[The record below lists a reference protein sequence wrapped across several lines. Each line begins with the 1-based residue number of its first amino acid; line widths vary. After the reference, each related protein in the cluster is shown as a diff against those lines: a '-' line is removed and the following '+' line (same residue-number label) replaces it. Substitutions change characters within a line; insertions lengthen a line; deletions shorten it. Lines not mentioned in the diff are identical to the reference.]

1 MRPASGGAGMDLLTC
16 WLTPE
21 PNGVNAHS
29 TRNLTMT
36 RNKLTAAPILLL
48 ALTVGATV
56 NAQDEN
62 GQQPIEQTAVKQTS
76 EQQGGS
82 PNQEAVALR
91 VAAGHRTDPANHNSG
106 VHTLSARTL
115 TRTLS
120 KLTADPIFRLALAI
134 VGTVNAQD
142 AIGQQ
147 PVEPRAEQQGGT
159 PNQEAFALR
168 VAAAHRPDHASHRIE
183 AFRSTIELELKDAT
197 LDKGGQVALDV
208 AFLEF
213 QAENRKRPTTL
224 LRYEV
229 RGAEQ
234 PIVRG
239 QDKYGPWHISNGKP
253 QDLTGAG
260 SERDLKAFLEH
271 KNLAKQLVR
280 FLAPGDVIRSLN
292 NCTDVREQKLQ
303 LTRSTFL
310 DTLAIDGDIDQFPMM
325 RNAGEEVPARLTVY
339 VDRKT
344 DRLVAVD
351 VTPIKK
357 GVLDENNGER
367 IKLDKLEERNGL
379 LVPSQ
384 LHYLWRDPRGQLRSH
399 SSVNIIKLDLKP
411 DLKKADFDRSR

>member
-1 MRPASGGAGMDLLTC
+1 MPPASGGAGMAPLTC
-16 WLTPE
+16 RLTPK
-21 PNGVNAHS
+21 PRGGNAHS

-48 ALTVGATV
+48 TLAVVLPV
-56 NAQDEN
+56 NAQD
-62 GQQPIEQTAVKQTS
+62 V
-76 EQQGGS
+76 
-82 PNQEAVALR
+82 
-91 VAAGHRTDPANHNSG
+91 
-106 VHTLSARTL
+106 
-115 TRTLS
+115 
-120 KLTADPIFRLALAI
+120 
-134 VGTVNAQD
+134 
-142 AIGQQ
+142 IGQQ
-147 PVEPRAEQQGGT
+147 PVEPRAEQQGSM

-168 VAAAHRPDHASHRIE
+168 VAAAHRTDPASHKID

-239 QDKYGPWHISNGKP
+239 QDRYGPWHISNGKP

-280 FLAPGDVIRSLN
+280 FLSPGDVIRSLS
-292 NCTDVREQKLQ
+292 NCTEVREQKLQ

-310 DTLAIDGDIDQFPMM
+310 DTLAIDGDMDQFPMM
-325 RNAGEEVPARLTVY
+325 RNAGEEVAARLTIY
-339 VDRKT
+339 VDHKT

-411 DLKKADFDRSR
+411 DLKKVDFDRTR